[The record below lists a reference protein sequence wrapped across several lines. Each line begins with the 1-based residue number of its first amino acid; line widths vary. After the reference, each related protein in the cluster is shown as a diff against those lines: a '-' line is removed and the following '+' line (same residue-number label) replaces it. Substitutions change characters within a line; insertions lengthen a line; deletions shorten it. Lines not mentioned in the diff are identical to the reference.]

1 MLSLIHAFTEG
12 AVELRALPNIRG
24 EGRPAYIFTRDTA
37 DVEAFVRQWNRP
49 GYGVYFGVATR
60 DPASVPPGSRETV
73 REVPALWLDND
84 VTPKDELQAALLASA
99 CPPSLIVDSGRGLHA
114 YWLLNEAA
122 EPTDEIVALLR
133 AVAAV
138 FSGDRAVCDLA
149 RIMRLPGTTN
159 SKRDPAVE
167 CAVVYQSERRHD
179 LTDLR
184 DWLSWQ
190 RPLVGEPVDPFLA
203 AADRLGVRP
212 ALDVQAAL
220 AGMSYPDNIHDVQ
233 LRVSASL
240 LAAGKTEDEIVE
252 TLLTATRQAA
262 GEVGLR
268 WDWRKEEQG
277 IRELCAG
284 ARKKFRVVEGGRR
297 QVNGP
302 DMPADDDLP
311 PSKKFLAGRVARMAL
326 EVFGR
331 PVITVQGEMYAYAG
345 GIWEPVEEHELR
357 TYIHGA
363 ARAAG
368 DVGNNILNGAYRWIH
383 EDPANVRRGVAWD
396 AAGVIVGLNGALD
409 LATGQIVPHSPE
421 HWATRRVGCAI
432 DPAAACPAWL
442 RFLAEKT
449 PDGCTETLQ
458 EWFGAAL
465 VRGKRRELSKGLFII
480 GPSRSGKTQVSEV
493 IRALLGGRTCGVHVK
508 AMSERFGLQ
517 PLLNASGWIADDAV
531 GQGTVMDAEAY
542 KVIVTGEAVSVER
555 KNKTS
560 MDVRFD
566 MPVLLTMNAFPTIRD
581 DSDAVYNRTLT
592 LPMPH
597 PTPEDGAR
605 EIAAE
610 VIADELAGV
619 LNWAVAGWKRA
630 VARGL
635 FEPPAAML
643 ASGGE
648 FKSQNNP
655 FSDFAKLYLVRSPYQ
670 MIMRHDLL
678 RIFNAWHKAE
688 YGGREWTGKAVAK
701 ALRGVLDGVI
711 GDDTQKGRVWLGMR
725 FAEAVQPYN
734 QQAFGEAQSTVDD
747 LNKGIPHDLQIKHG
761 IAQPRTRF

>member
-1 MLSLIHAFTEG
+1 MLSLIHAHTEG
-12 AVELRALPNIRG
+12 AVELRALPNVRG
-24 EGRPAYIFTRDTA
+24 EGRPAYIFTRDMD
-37 DVEAFVRQWNRP
+37 DVSAFVRTWNRP

-60 DPASVPPGSRETV
+60 DPGSVPPGNRDTV

-84 VTPKDELQAALLASA
+84 VTPKEELRTALLSSA

-114 YWLLNEAA
+114 YWLLNEPA
-122 EPTDEIVALLR
+122 EADDGLVALLR
-133 AVAAV
+133 SVAAV
-138 FSGDRAVCDLA
+138 FAGDRAVCDPA
-149 RIMRLPGTTN
+149 RIMRLPGTIN
-159 SKRDPAVE
+159 SKREPAVE
-167 CAVVYQSERRHD
+167 CRVIHDSGVRYD
-179 LTDLR
+179 LTDLQ
-184 DWLSWQ
+184 DWLSYQ
-190 RPLVGEPVDPFLA
+190 RPLIGDAPDPFLA
-203 AADRLGVRP
+203 AAERLGVRP
-212 ALDVQAAL
+212 ALDVQSAL
-220 AGMSYPDNIHDVQ
+220 AGMRYPDNIHDVQ

-252 TLLTATRQAA
+252 TLMTATRQAA
-262 GEVGLR
+262 GPAGVH
-268 WDWRKEEQG
+268 WDWKKEEAA
-277 IRELCAG
+277 IREMCRG
-284 ARKKFRVVEGGRR
+284 ARRKFQVVEGGKR

-302 DMPADDDLP
+302 DV
-311 PSKKFLAGRVARMAL
+311 PSERSDTRDPMVGRVAAVAL
-326 EVFGR
+326 AAWGR
-331 PVITVQGEMYAYAG
+331 DIRTVQGEMWSYAG

-357 TYIHGA
+357 TFIHGA
-363 ARAAG
+363 ARELG
-368 DVGNNILNGAYRWIH
+368 SVSNSTLNGAFRWIH
-383 EDPANVRRGVAWD
+383 EDPARVARGVVWD

-409 LATGQIVPHSPE
+409 LATGDIVPHSPE

-432 DPAAACPAWL
+432 DPAAKCPVWL
-442 RFLAEKT
+442 AFLDEKT
-449 PDGCTETLQ
+449 PDGCAATMQ

-480 GPSRSGKTQVSEV
+480 GPTRSGKTQVSEV
-493 IRALLGGRTCGVHVK
+493 IRALLGGRTCGVHVR
-508 AMSERFGLQ
+508 AMGERFGMQ

-542 KVIVTGEAVSVER
+542 KVIVTGESVSVER

-581 DSDAVYNRTLT
+581 DSDAVYNRTLV

-597 PTPEDGAR
+597 TTAEADAR
-605 EIAAE
+605 PIAQE
-610 VIADELAGV
+610 VVASELAGV
-619 LNWAVAGWKRA
+619 LNWAVEGWKRA
-630 VARGL
+630 SARG
-635 FEPPAAML
+635 FFDPPAAMS
-643 ASGGE
+643 AAGGE

-701 ALRGVLDGVI
+701 ALKGVLDGVI
-711 GDDTQKGRVWLGMR
+711 GDDTNKGRVWLGVK

-734 QQAFGEAQSTVDD
+734 QQAFGEAQTTVED
-747 LNKGIPHDLQIKHG
+747 LNKGISHEQQVKHG
-761 IAQPRTRF
+761 IAKPRTRF